1 MCFIGCMQEY
11 FIIALVSIIE
21 LKLLSSVKT
30 EFVERLI
37 EYNTIFYN
45 F

>member
-11 FIIALVSIIE
+11 FTVALISIIE
-21 LKLLSSVKT
+21 LKLLTSVKT

-37 EYNTIFYN
+37 KYNIL
-45 F
+45 